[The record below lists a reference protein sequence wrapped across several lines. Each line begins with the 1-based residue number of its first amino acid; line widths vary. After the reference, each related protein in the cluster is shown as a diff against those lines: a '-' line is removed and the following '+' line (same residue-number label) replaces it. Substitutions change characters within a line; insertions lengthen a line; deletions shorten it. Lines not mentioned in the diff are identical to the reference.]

1 MCEEPKRAC
10 SMDDDQLKSL
20 IRQKLSELTQNLGF
34 DAQTIDS
41 EVDLYAEGL
50 IDSLGLAT
58 LVSLIESE
66 TGLRAII
73 RAHSDIGKIQF
84 SINSLSLF
92 FAEES
97 TEL

>member
-10 SMDDDQLKSL
+10 SMGDDQLKSL
-20 IRQKLSELTQNLGF
+20 IRQKLSELTQSLGF
-34 DAQTIDS
+34 DAHTIDP

-58 LVSLIESE
+58 LVSLVETE

-73 RAHSDIGKIQF
+73 RAHSETGKIQF

-92 FAEES
+92 FAQES
-97 TEL
+97 TEI